1 MLNPRTVCIAG
12 FTVCAGLLGYA
23 FYMEHVMMLE
33 PCPLCWL
40 QRGVF
45 LGFAIVFLICA
56 VHRPTGWG
64 RYIYSLGFAV
74 LTLLGAG
81 LAGRQ
86 LWLQSLPPDQVPE
99 CGLGVTY
106 MLEVAPLL
114 DVISWAARG
123 TGECAE
129 VQWIFLGL
137 SIPGWTLLFFVALG
151 TVAIFSMLRRSAIPQ
166 EALA

>member
-1 MLNPRTVCIAG
+1 MPTTRTICILG
-12 FTVCAGLLGYA
+12 FLICVGLLAYA
-23 FYMEHVMMLE
+23 FYMEYVLYLE

-45 LGFAIVFLICA
+45 LGFATLFLWCA
-56 VHRPTGWG
+56 LHNPKAWG
-64 RYIYSLGFAV
+64 RFIYIAVFAV

-99 CGLGVTY
+99 CGLGVSY
-106 MLEVAPLL
+106 MMEIMPLME
-114 DVISWAARG
+114 VISWAAQG

-129 VQWIFLGL
+129 VQWTFLGL
-137 SIPGWTLLFFVALG
+137 SIPGWTFIAFLGLGLITILSLFRKSR
-151 TVAIFSMLRRSAIPQ
+151 VAI
-166 EALA
+166 